1 MIITLSP
8 CVEEPH
14 LREVVEG
21 MVVAPLPPGWTE
33 DEDTGAHLHVE
44 TGRTVEAHPLDE
56 YFAEVIRRV
65 RWERLRA
72 EEKRKELVGRT
83 PQQREAVERILAA
96 AGGQA
101 AARGGGGAS
110 FEHTPSTAAAVLGLS
125 AAAWAGPGA
134 NVKARAA
141 YKALALL
148 VHPDKCLLPEAKR
161 AFQTLT
167 DAYKVGNTSAVSGF
181 IQGRRGCADD
191 LDVVRFQQA
200 TKRLNRRGAETKVLS
215 QGVRGQSV
223 A

>member
-1 MIITLSP
+1 MILMITKPTP

-14 LREVVEG
+14 LRKVVEG
-21 MVVAPLPPGWTE
+21 MVVAPLPPGWME

-72 EEKRKELVGRT
+72 EQKKKKLVGRT

-96 AGGQA
+96 AGSQA
-101 AARGGGGAS
+101 PARGGGAS
-110 FEHTPSTAAAVLGLS
+110 SEHSPNTAAAILGLS
-125 AAAWAGPGA
+125 AVEWAGPGA

-167 DAYKVGNTSAVSGF
+167 DAYKVGNTSGVSGC
-181 IQGRRGCADD
+181 I
-191 LDVVRFQQA
+191 
-200 TKRLNRRGAETKVLS
+200 
-215 QGVRGQSV
+215 
-223 A
+223 